1 MAQLNITLNQE
12 EILQLLAEDRESAF
26 KKLLQETLNS
36 ILKAE
41 STEQL
46 KAKPYQRTE
55 DRTGSRNGF
64 RERPLTTRIGQIT
77 LKVPKH
83 RNGEPFKTF
92 VFDNYC
98 RSEAA
103 LIITMAEMVVNGVST
118 RKVSLVMET
127 LCGKSFSKST
137 VSEACKE
144 LDEKIKEFR
153 ERPLTGEYP
162 FLTIDATYFK
172 VRENSRVISKA
183 LMIAYATNSEGHR
196 EIIGFDAYRNESK
209 ETWNAF
215 LKGLK
220 SRGLRG
226 VKMITSD
233 AHEGIINAIT
243 RQFPD
248 VPWQRCQFHFSRN
261 ITQKTPAK
269 YQKGLASELQEM
281 FNCKTIQDA
290 RKRRDEIITDYKDIA
305 EEAMICLEEGF
316 EAAMT
321 VMELPAFLHKYF
333 RTSNQ
338 IERLNKELKR
348 RSKVIGVFPN
358 EDSLIRLM
366 GAVLM
371 ERNESIASRKRIF
384 KQETLQDLME
394 TGVSEKLIQIAKE
407 QRQLLAA

>member
-12 EILQLLAEDRESAF
+12 EILYLLQKSSSDAF
-26 KKLLQETLNS
+26 KKLLQDCLNS

-46 KAKPYQRTE
+46 KAEPYQRTE
-55 DRTGSRNGF
+55 ERTGNRNGF
-64 RERPLTTRIGQIT
+64 RHRPLTTRIGQIT

-83 RNGEPFKTF
+83 RDGEPFKTF

-103 LIITMAEMVVNGVST
+103 LIVTMAEMCVNGVST
-118 RKVSLVMET
+118 RKVSQVMET

-144 LDEKIKEFR
+144 LDEKVKAFK
-153 ERPLTGEYP
+153 ERPLAEDYP

-172 VRENSRVISKA
+172 VREKDRVTSKA
-183 LMIAYATNSEGHR
+183 LMIAYALNGQGQR

-215 LKGLK
+215 LKDLK
-220 SRGLRG
+220 SRGLTG
-226 VKMITSD
+226 VRMITSD
-233 AHEGIINAIT
+233 AHEGIIDAISK
-243 RQFPD
+243 QFPD
-248 VPWQRCQFHFSRN
+248 VPWQRCQFHFIRN
-261 ITQKTPAK
+261 IIQKTPAR
-269 YQKGLASELQEM
+269 YQKGLASEIQEM
-281 FNCKTIQDA
+281 FNCKTIEDA
-290 RKRRDEIITDYKDIA
+290 RKRRDEIIADYKDVA
-305 EEAMICLEEGF
+305 EGAMACLDNGF
-316 EAAMT
+316 ESAMT
-321 VMELPAFLHKYF
+321 VMALPRYLHNHL

-338 IERLNKELKR
+338 IERLNEELKR

-358 EDSLIRLM
+358 EESLIRLM
-366 GAVLM
+366 GAVLV
-371 ERNESIASRKRIF
+371 ERNEHMALMRCIF
-384 KQETLQDLME
+384 KKSTYKELIESD
-394 TGVSEKLIQIAKE
+394 VPEKLIEIAKY

>member
-1 MAQLNITLNQE
+1 MAQLNITLNQD
-12 EILQLLAEDRESAF
+12 EILQLLSNDRESAF
-26 KKLLQETLNS
+26 KKLLQDSLNS

-41 STEQL
+41 SREQL
-46 KAKPYQRTE
+46 KAEPYERTE
-55 DRTGSRNGF
+55 ERTGSRNGF
-64 RERPLTTRIGQIT
+64 RDRPLTTRIGQIT

-83 RNGEPFKTF
+83 RNGEAFKTF

-103 LIITMAEMVVNGVST
+103 LIVTMAEMCVNGVST
-118 RKVSLVMET
+118 RKVSQVMET

-144 LDEKIKEFR
+144 LDEKVKEFR

-172 VRENSRVISKA
+172 VRENARVISKA
-183 LMIAYATNSEGHR
+183 FMIAYATNSEGHR
-196 EIIGFDAYRNESK
+196 EIIGFGVYRNESK

-220 SRGLRG
+220 ARGLTG
-226 VKMITSD
+226 VRMITSD
-233 AHEGIINAIT
+233 AHEGIIDAISK
-243 RQFPD
+243 QFPD

-261 ITQKTPAK
+261 ITQKTPTK

-281 FNCKTIQDA
+281 FNCKTIQEA
-290 RKRRDEIITDYKDIA
+290 RMRRDEIIADYKDVA
-305 EEAMICLEEGF
+305 EEAMICLDEGF

-321 VMELPAFLHKYF
+321 VMVLPSYLHKYF

-358 EDSLIRLM
+358 EDSLVRLM

-371 ERNESIASRKRIF
+371 ERNEHIASMKRVF
-384 KQETLQDLME
+384 KSETLQELMV
-394 TGVSEKLIQIAKE
+394 TDIPAKLVKIAKD

>member
-1 MAQLNITLNQE
+1 MAQLNITLNQD
-12 EILQLLAEDRESAF
+12 EILQLLADDRDSAF
-26 KKLLQETLNS
+26 KKLLQDSLNS

-46 KAKPYQRTE
+46 KAEPYQRTE
-55 DRTGSRNGF
+55 ERTGSRNGF
-64 RERPLTTRIGQIT
+64 RDRSLTTRIGQIT

-83 RNGEPFKTF
+83 RNGEAFKTF

-103 LIITMAEMVVNGVST
+103 LIVTMAEMCVNGVST
-118 RKVSLVMET
+118 RKVSKVMET

-144 LDEKIKEFR
+144 LDEKLKEFR

-183 LMIAYATNSEGHR
+183 LMIAYATNSEGHH
-196 EIIGFDAYRNESK
+196 EIIGFGAYRNESK

-220 SRGLRG
+220 TRGLTG
-226 VKMITSD
+226 VRMITSD
-233 AHEGIINAIT
+233 AHEGIIDAISK
-243 RQFPD
+243 QFPD

-261 ITQKTPAK
+261 ITQKAPVK

-281 FNCKTIQDA
+281 FNCKTIQEA
-290 RKRRDEIITDYKDIA
+290 RERRDEIIADYKDVA
-305 EEAMICLEEGF
+305 EEAMTCLEEGF

-321 VMELPAFLHKYF
+321 VMVLPSYLQKYF

-348 RSKVIGVFPN
+348 RSKVIGIFPN
-358 EDSLIRLM
+358 EESLIRLM

-371 ERNESIASRKRIF
+371 ERNEQIVSMRCLF
-384 KQETLQDLME
+384 KAETLQKLMA
-394 TGVSEKLIQIAKE
+394 SDIPSKLEKIAKD

>member
-1 MAQLNITLNQE
+1 MAQLNITLNQD
-12 EILQLLAEDRESAF
+12 EILQLLSEDKGTAF
-26 KKLLQETLNS
+26 KKLLQESLNS

-46 KAKPYQRTE
+46 RAEPYERTE
-55 DRTGSRNGF
+55 TRTGNRNGY
-64 RERPLTTRIGQIT
+64 RDRPLTTRIGQII

-83 RNGEPFKTF
+83 REGEAFKTL

-103 LIITMAEMVVNGVST
+103 LIVTMAEMCVNGVST
-118 RKVSLVMET
+118 RKVSQVMET

-144 LDEKIKEFR
+144 LDEQVREFR

-196 EIIGFDAYRNESK
+196 EIIGFGVYRNESK
-209 ETWNAF
+209 DTWNAF

-220 SRGLRG
+220 TRGLTG
-226 VKMITSD
+226 VRMITSD
-233 AHEGIINAIT
+233 AHEGIIDAIAK
-243 RQFPD
+243 QFPD

-281 FNCKTIQDA
+281 FNSRTLEEA
-290 RKRRDEIITDYKDIA
+290 RRRRDEIIADYKDVA
-305 EEAMICLEEGF
+305 EDAMTCLEEGF

-321 VMELPAFLHKYF
+321 VMVLPSYLRKYF

-358 EDSLIRLM
+358 EESLIRLM

-371 ERNESIASRKRIF
+371 ERTEHIASMKRVF
-384 KQETLQDLME
+384 KAETLQELMATE
-394 TGVSEKLIQIAKE
+394 ISSKLVNIAKE

>member
-1 MAQLNITLNQE
+1 MAQLNITLNQD
-12 EILQLLAEDRESAF
+12 EILQLLSDNRDFAF
-26 KKLLQETLNS
+26 KKLLQDSLNS

-46 KAKPYQRTE
+46 KAEPYQRTE
-55 DRTGSRNGF
+55 ERTGSRNGF
-64 RERPLTTRIGQIT
+64 RDRPLTTRIGQIT
-77 LKVPKH
+77 LQVPKH

-103 LIITMAEMVVNGVST
+103 LIVTMAEMCVNGVST
-118 RKVSLVMET
+118 RKVSQVMET
-127 LCGKSFSKST
+127 LCGKSFSKSA

-144 LDEKIKEFR
+144 LDEKVKKFR
-153 ERPLTGEYP
+153 ERPLSGEYP

-196 EIIGFDAYRNESK
+196 EIIGFGVYRNESK

-215 LKGLK
+215 LKELK
-220 SRGLRG
+220 ARGLRG
-226 VKMITSD
+226 VRMITSD
-233 AHEGIINAIT
+233 AHEGIIDAISK
-243 RQFPD
+243 QFPD

-261 ITQKTPAK
+261 IIQKTPVR

-281 FNCKTIQDA
+281 FNCKTIKDA
-290 RKRRDEIITDYKDIA
+290 RKRRDEIIADYKDVA
-305 EEAMICLEEGF
+305 EEAMNCLEEGF
-316 EAAMT
+316 EATMT
-321 VMELPAFLHKYF
+321 VMVLPSYLHTYF

-358 EDSLIRLM
+358 EDSLVRLM

-371 ERNESIASRKRIF
+371 ERNDHIASMRCVF
-384 KQETLQDLME
+384 KAETLQGLLATDIP
-394 TGVSEKLIQIAKE
+394 EKLVKIAKE
-407 QRQLLAA
+407 QRQFLAA

>member
-1 MAQLNITLNQE
+1 MAQLNITLNQD
-12 EILQLLAEDRESAF
+12 EILQLLANDRDSAF
-26 KKLLQETLNS
+26 AKLLQDSLNS
-36 ILKAE
+36 ILRAE

-46 KAKPYQRTE
+46 KAEPYERSE
-55 DRTGSRNGF
+55 ERTGSRNGF
-64 RERPLTTRIGQIT
+64 RDRPLTTRIGQII

-83 RNGEPFKTF
+83 RGGETFKTF

-103 LIITMAEMVVNGVST
+103 LIATMAQMCVNGVST
-118 RKVSLVMET
+118 RKVSQVMET

-144 LDEKIKEFR
+144 LDEKVKEFR
-153 ERPLTGEYP
+153 ERPLTREYP
-162 FLTIDATYFK
+162 FMSIDATYFK

-183 LMIAYATNSEGHR
+183 FMIAYAANSEGHR
-196 EIIGFDAYRNESK
+196 EIIGFGVYCNESK

-220 SRGLRG
+220 ARGLTGIR
-226 VKMITSD
+226 MITSD
-233 AHEGIINAIT
+233 AHEGIIDAISK
-243 RQFPD
+243 QFPE

-269 YQKGLASELQEM
+269 YQKGLASELQDM
-281 FNCKTIQDA
+281 FNCKTIEAA
-290 RKRRDEIITDYKDIA
+290 RKRRDEIIADYKDVA
-305 EEAMICLEEGF
+305 EEVMTCLDEGF

-321 VMELPAFLHKYF
+321 VMVLPGYLHKYF

-358 EDSLIRLM
+358 EDSLMRLM

-371 ERNESIASRKRIF
+371 ERNDHIASLRCVF
-384 KQETLQDLME
+384 KASTLQELMASDLPL
-394 TGVSEKLIQIAKE
+394 KLVKIAKE
-407 QRQLLAA
+407 QRQLLVA

>member
-12 EILQLLAEDRESAF
+12 EILQLLSNDRDSAF
-26 KKLLQETLNS
+26 KKLLQDSLNS

-46 KAKPYQRTE
+46 KAEPYQRTE
-55 DRTGSRNGF
+55 ERTGSRNGF
-64 RERPLTTRIGQIT
+64 RDRPLTTRIGQIT

-83 RNGEPFKTF
+83 RNGEAFKTF

-103 LIITMAEMVVNGVST
+103 LIITMAEMCVNGVST
-118 RKVSLVMET
+118 RKVSQVMET

-144 LDEKIKEFR
+144 LDEKVKEFR
-153 ERPLTGEYP
+153 ERPLIGEYP

-183 LMIAYATNSEGHR
+183 LMVAYATNSEGHR
-196 EIIGFDAYRNESK
+196 EIIGFGVYRNESK
-209 ETWNAF
+209 QTWNDF
-215 LKGLK
+215 LKTLK
-220 SRGLRG
+220 SRGLTG
-226 VKMITSD
+226 VRMITSD
-233 AHEGIINAIT
+233 AHEGIIDAISK
-243 RQFPD
+243 QFPD
-248 VPWQRCQFHFSRN
+248 VPWQRCQFHFVRN
-261 ITQKTPAK
+261 IVQKTPAK

-281 FNCKTIQDA
+281 FNCKTVQEA
-290 RKRRDEIITDYKDIA
+290 RKRRDEIIADYKDIA
-305 EEAMICLEEGF
+305 EEAMTCLEEGF

-321 VMELPAFLHKYF
+321 VMVLPSYLHKYF

-348 RSKVIGVFPN
+348 RSKVIGIFPN
-358 EDSLIRLM
+358 EESLIRLI

-371 ERNESIASRKRIF
+371 ERNEKIGSQKRVF
-384 KQETLQDLME
+384 KAETLQELMA
-394 TGVSEKLIQIAKE
+394 TDISAKLVKIAKE